1 MFLAKYLTLYNKDV
15 LRLLWDSYNIR
26 GLMVVQPTSGW
37 SCHSIPI
44 IVPSWDES
52 SQMRMKSWSLPINYR
67 GFNCISSPLRDSKP
81 VLVIWSDSSPV
92 FWPTSRS
99 WPTLLGPQPWFPEKA
114 CSRDCGGRDAAFA
127 VAPETPQAVQRR
139 AAPCSWDGCVT
150 QLGGKRTPLLRYESS
165 RDNDSK
171 KDWETPKIL
180 ETTQQHITSRE
191 DEANP
196 AVLKLILQIPIG
208 LPSLSKSTSSFHHQ
222 APQLPHTFS
231 P

>member
-67 GFNCISSPLRDSKP
+67 GFDCISSPLRDSEP
-81 VLVIWSDSSPV
+81 VLVIRSDSSPV

-99 WPTLLGPQPWFPEKA
+99 WLRLVPSLDFQKKLAQGIVVVVTRLLQLHPRHLKP
-114 CSRDCGGRDAAFA
+114 CS
-127 VAPETPQAVQRR
+127 AVQRR
-139 AAPCSWDGCVT
+139 AAEMVVSHNLVVKGPLYWDMSQVGIMIPKKI
-150 QLGGKRTPLLRYESS
+150 GK
-165 RDNDSK
+165 
-171 KDWETPKIL
+171 
-180 ETTQQHITSRE
+180 
-191 DEANP
+191 
-196 AVLKLILQIPIG
+196 
-208 LPSLSKSTSSFHHQ
+208 HQ
-222 APQLPHTFS
+222 KY
-231 P
+231 

>member
-15 LRLLWDSYNIR
+15 LRLLWDSYNLR

-139 AAPCSWDGCVT
+139 AAEMVVSHNLVVKGPLYWDMSQVGIMI
-150 QLGGKRTPLLRYESS
+150 P
-165 RDNDSK
+165 K
-171 KDWETPKIL
+171 KNWETPKIL